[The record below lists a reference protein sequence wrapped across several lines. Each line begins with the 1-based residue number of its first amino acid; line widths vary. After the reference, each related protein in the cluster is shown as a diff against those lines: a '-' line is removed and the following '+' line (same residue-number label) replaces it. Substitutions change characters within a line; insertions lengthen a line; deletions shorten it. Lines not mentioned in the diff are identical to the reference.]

1 MPPYLD
7 DSALISLLEAAQRV
21 IAMARLGRK
30 PSRDAARQTLDTIE
44 QAENQLKRYS
54 GSGVFDLSAA
64 RAAAAVLALDH
75 LPNEAACIGAVRVLG
90 CGARQGSCRLSH
102 ATLC

>member
-7 DSALISLLEAAQRV
+7 ASVLISRLETAQRV

-30 PSRDAARQTLDTIE
+30 PTRDAARQTLDMIDL
-44 QAENQLKRYS
+44 AENQLKRHS

-75 LPNEAACIGAVRVLG
+75 LPNEATCIGAVRVLG
-90 CGARQGSCRLSH
+90 WTISQLRENDPA
-102 ATLC
+102 